1 MDHAFAEAR
10 LRQLVK
16 LVDSR
21 EVLRKP
27 RRLEFRVNVSQI
39 ISPDWRVGADAARE
53 EKAAATSD

>member
-1 MDHAFAEAR
+1 

-39 ISPDWRVGADAARE
+39 IAPEWRVGADAARE